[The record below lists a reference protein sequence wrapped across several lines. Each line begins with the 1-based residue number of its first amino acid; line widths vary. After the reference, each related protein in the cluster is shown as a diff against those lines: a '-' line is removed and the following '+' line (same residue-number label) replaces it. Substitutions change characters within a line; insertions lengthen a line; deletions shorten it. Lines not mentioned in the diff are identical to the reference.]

1 MKSSQI
7 RITVISAIILFSS
20 CSDLDEDLPSEFV
33 SPTSEEEIIAL
44 TSSAYIPLSET
55 GAYGDFV
62 SLLMLNELSSD
73 AAVFPV
79 KGGSELF
86 GGQIWQKVHT
96 HTYENTDTALF
107 NIIWNKLFE
116 GINEANKN
124 IKILN
129 EIRAEGNNDLSLIDQ
144 FISEMR
150 AMRAMYYFLLLD
162 TFGNVPL
169 VTEYENEAELQS
181 NNPDFNEGR
190 REVFEFIEK
199 ELLESIDTIS
209 DDVPATYGRMNRFG
223 VHFMLG
229 KLYLNSVV
237 YTGNERFQDAESQFK
252 SISESGDF
260 TLSQDF
266 FTNYSVENENSQE
279 NIFVIP
285 FDSENLKNMN
295 MHIGTLH
302 PAQQEEFQLSAHPR
316 GLAVAVPSF
325 YRLFSED
332 DIRRHGFLTGPRF
345 TPDGD
350 PLTDPEYITDDCG
363 KDESGPEV
371 VLTVDIRE
379 LAPCAGKEEGARFAK
394 FEIEIG
400 GGFHASNDFPVF
412 RYADVL
418 LSRAEAFYR
427 LGNSGEAL
435 NIVNQVRDRAG
446 LEPLTVLSDENLLA
460 ERGRELY
467 LENWRR
473 QDLIRFPGQDGG
485 TTAYNDPWDFKE
497 ISELFRNVF
506 PIPQEAIQENPGLNQ
521 NPGY

>member
-1 MKSSQI
+1 MKSSLI
-7 RITVISAIILFSS
+7 RITLISAIILFSS
-20 CSDLDEDLPSEFV
+20 CTSVDDDMPSEAS
-33 SPTSEEEIIAL
+33 SPTSADEIISL

-79 KGGSELF
+79 KGGLELF
-86 GGQIWQKVHT
+86 GGQIWQTVHA
-96 HTYENTDTALF
+96 HTYDNSDTALF
-107 NIIWNKLFE
+107 NSIWNKLFK
-116 GINEANKN
+116 GVVEANRN
-124 IKILN
+124 LQILN
-129 EIRAEGNNDLSLIDQ
+129 DIRAEENNDLSVIDQ

-150 AMRAMYYFLLLD
+150 AVRAMYYFLLLD
-162 TFGNVPL
+162 TFGNVPI
-169 VTEYENEAELQS
+169 VTEFENEAELQS

-190 REVFEFIEK
+190 REVFEFIES
-199 ELLESIDTIS
+199 ELLESIDAIS

-223 VHFMLG
+223 VHFLLG

-237 YTGNERFQDAESQFK
+237 YTGNERFQDAGSHFK

-266 FTNYSVENENSQE
+266 FANFSVENENSQE

-285 FDSENLKNMN
+285 FDSENLRNMN

-302 PAQQEEFQLSAHPR
+302 PAQQEEFQLSARPR
-316 GLAVAVPSF
+316 GHAVAVPSF

-332 DIRRHGFLTGPRF
+332 DIRRNGFLTGPRF
-345 TPDGD
+345 NPDGE
-350 PLTDPEYITDDCG
+350 PLIDPEYITEDCG

-379 LAPCAGKEEGARFAK
+379 LAPCAGLEEGARFAK

-418 LSRAEAFYR
+418 LSRAEALYR

-435 NIVNQVRDRAG
+435 TLVNRVRDRAG
-446 LEPLTVLSDENLLA
+446 LEPLSVLNDENLLA

-473 QDLIRFPGQDGG
+473 QDLIRFPGQNGG
-485 TTAYNDPWDFKE
+485 ETAFNDPWDFKE
-497 ISELFRNVF
+497 TSESFRNVF
-506 PIPQEAIQENPGLNQ
+506 PIPQAAIQENPSLNQ